1 MEDDSEIDEGHVFR
15 HHDHVEEATP
25 EEIEALDLDDDGKV
39 SLVEMGRAKIGIV
52 DAKMEELA
60 ERGGVTGR
68 LAEAAHKVLD
78 ALDNDESG
86 GSGTPTAP

>member
-78 ALDNDESG
+78 ALDNDDSG
-86 GSGTPTAP
+86 RSGNPSAP

>member
-1 MEDDSEIDEGHVFR
+1 MADESEFDEGHVFR
-15 HHDHVEEATP
+15 HHDHVEEAAP

-39 SLVEMGRAKIGIV
+39 SLVEMGRAKLGIV

-60 ERGGVTGR
+60 ERGGVTGK

-78 ALDNDESG
+78 AIDNDESRTD
-86 GSGTPTAP
+86 SPPA